1 MGKVDFNNYDSSWDL
16 IKSEKGNRPKNKK
29 LYEQKYDEWME
40 RDWLEWLNEN
50 LTFPFLAKREEDV
63 DDAYFTDIAKHE
75 PFRLGHIMEVIS
87 IDSEHSL
94 HGIIVEVKEE
104 SRKGLV
110 PLWQLEVTD
119 KNCVNFWA
127 VREYVVWDAN
137 K

>member
-50 LTFPFLAKREEDV
+50 LTFPFLAKREEDD